1 MSRILRR
8 HEFVENDWLTL
19 GDTPPGDAEPVIVP
33 FAKFR
38 ENRAQWLARSGK
50 LGVLLAPADKVEDI
64 ATDLP
69 RIALVAL
76 QFTGPGEGR
85 GYTAAKLLRQ
95 RYHFTGE
102 IRAVGHV
109 KQDQLYLMS
118 RCGIDAFELSPTE
131 KPEEAL
137 ATLARFKVAYT
148 PGAPL
153 PSLTRERYERGPALR

>member
-8 HEFVENDWLTL
+8 HEFVEDGWVTL
-19 GDTPPGDAEPVIVP
+19 GDTPPGDTDSVIVP

-38 ENRAQWLARSGK
+38 DSRDTWLARK
-50 LGVLLAPADKVEDI
+50 APVGVLLAPADKVEDL
-64 ATDLP
+64 APDLA
-69 RIALVAL
+69 RITLVAL

-118 RCGIDAFELSPTE
+118 RVGIDAFELSPTE

-153 PSLTRERYERGPALR
+153 PSIQRERFTTTHQR

>member
-8 HEFVENDWLTL
+8 HEFVDNDWVTL
-19 GDTPPGDAEPVIVP
+19 GGEQTPGDTEPVIVP
-33 FAKFR
+33 FARFR
-38 ENRAQWLARSGK
+38 ESREGWLARSGP
-50 LGVLLAPADKVEDI
+50 LGVLLAPAERVEDL
-64 ATDLP
+64 APDLA
-69 RIALVAL
+69 RLALVAL
-76 QFTGPGEGR
+76 HFTGPGEGR

-95 RYHFTGE
+95 RYRFEGE

-153 PSLTRERYERGPALR
+153 PWEMRQRFHA